1 MFIAPERRR
10 ARGWVVP
17 FFAVAVGAAVAATLV
32 MRGDTK
38 NGMMALAV
46 LVGYGLLL
54 GYRRS
59 DAHDGRTAGNTRAA
73 AVTGDVLLGV
83 IVAVVV
89 AQALRG
95 ADVTMFA
102 ALAGVG
108 CLTYLVA
115 AVVLS
120 DY

>member
-10 ARGWVVP
+10 ARGWIVP

-32 MRGDTK
+32 TRGETK
-38 NGMMALAV
+38 TGMVALAV
-46 LVGYGLLL
+46 MVGYGLLL
-54 GYRRS
+54 GYRRG
-59 DAHDGRTAGNTRAA
+59 DVHDGRADGNVRAA

-83 IVAVVV
+83 IVAGVV

-95 ADVTMFA
+95 ADVTMLA
-102 ALAGVG
+102 VLAGVG
-108 CLTYLVA
+108 GLTYLVA

-120 DY
+120 EY